1 MKRIVL
7 VRHAKTVQFGY
18 ENDFERELTEVGK
31 KDAEVIGKKLF
42 EMHILPD
49 LIVSSPANRAIQ
61 TSQIFAESTGY
72 KPEDIIQ
79 NMDIYEGLTTNEFL
93 KLLQNLNDNFN
104 CIFIVGHNPGFE
116 YFANNLLENDY
127 TEMPTCSTVCIDF
140 KVNSWQQIELRT
152 GKKTFQF
159 IPKMFRK

>member
-1 MKRIVL
+1 MKRIVI
-7 VRHAKTVQFGY
+7 VRHAKTVQYGY
-18 ENDFERELTEVGK
+18 ENDFERDLTEVGK
-31 KDAEVIGKKLF
+31 KDAEVIGKKLS
-42 EMHILPD
+42 ELQILPD

-61 TSQIFAESTGY
+61 TSQIFAEFTGY
-72 KPEDIIQ
+72 NPEKIIQ

-93 KLLQNLNDNFN
+93 KLLQNLNDNLN
-104 CIFIVGHNPGFE
+104 CIFIFGHNPGFE

-152 GKKTFQF
+152 GKKAFHF